1 MKTPLRG
8 LTVIV
13 GLCEALLSENVSIK
27 GFIESLSSTLRFSLV
42 RLRVIK
48 GFLLD
53 HSSSFDCDYRI
64 VVLRYVFNS

>member
-1 MKTPLRG
+1 MKTSLGG

-13 GLCEALLSENVSIK
+13 DLCGALFSENVSVE
-27 GFIESLSSTLRFSLV
+27 GFIESLSSTLEFSLV

-53 HSSSFDCDYRI
+53 HSSFFDCDYRV